1 MTVLRDNKEVT
12 LKAELKNRQG
22 NTEVISAEATSVD
35 VLGAKF
41 KELNSKTK
49 NSLGLSYG
57 LEVASVSKGKF
68 QQAGIR
74 PGFIVVKINNQA
86 VRSEDDVKSALDAA
100 VNTNDQFKVLTVAGV
115 YPNGKVAYY
124 TINLAD

>member
-1 MTVLRDNKEVT
+1 MRDNKEVT

>member
-1 MTVLRDNKEVT
+1 M
-12 LKAELKNRQG
+12 
-22 NTEVISAEATSVD
+22 
-35 VLGAKF
+35 GAKF